1 MNSSLKF
8 FNENSLISLL
18 AKGGWV
24 MIPIA
29 ILSISAVYFIIER
42 VFALRNSQVYLRSEK
57 LESINKKLVEGDYD
71 MVYSMCNTKK
81 LPMTIIIKA
90 GLDKFISPD
99 QNFESAI
106 EIAARGEVI
115 ILEKNV
121 DTLSKIPG
129 MATMLGFFGTV
140 IGMIEAFMAIS
151 LENGPVGPNIISTGI
166 YEALITTAAGLF
178 IAIFTTIGYN
188 FISSR
193 INKIT
198 LGIEKSSNEL
208 IELFKNLQKINNS
221 KSFTK

>member
-24 MIPIA
+24 MIPIS
-29 ILSISAVYFIIER
+29 ILSIAALYFIIER
-42 VFALRNSQVYLRSEK
+42 MLALRNSQVYLRSEK
-57 LESINKKLVEGDYD
+57 LESINKKLVEGDYE
-71 MVYSMCNTKK
+71 MVYSMCNTKE
-81 LPMTIIIKA
+81 LPMTNIIKA

-99 QNFESAI
+99 QNFEFGI
-106 EIAARGEVI
+106 EVAARREVSR
-115 ILEKNV
+115 LERNV

-178 IAIFTTIGYN
+178 IAIFTTLGYN

-198 LGIEKSSNEL
+198 IGIEKSSNEL